1 MDIGVLKIF
10 KAVADQGSISKA
22 AQVLH
27 YVQSNV
33 TTRIRQLEQ
42 ELDAELFYRKPR
54 GMVLTSAGKTLLGYA
69 DQALR
74 LLEEAQKAV
83 RENGELKGPLAL
95 GSLESAAAVRLP
107 TVLAHYQQTYP
118 EVDLTLVTGSSK
130 ELLAKV
136 LDYELDGAF
145 VSGKVGHAG
154 IEQEHMFNEEL
165 VLLTSPQD
173 RSLKN
178 INMKTLLVL
187 RFGCNYR
194 TQLESW
200 LGEQGIMPHKTMEFG
215 TREGILGYVSA
226 GMGIALFP
234 RSIVDKL
241 HFENRV
247 RIHKIPPKY
256 AVVPTMFI
264 WRKDTLRTRAVDVL
278 IQMVREDAGISSSTP
293 KDQQVRKEVS
303 S

>member
-1 MDIGVLKIF
+1 MDIGALRIF
-10 KAVADQGSISKA
+10 KAVAEQGSISKA

-33 TTRIRQLEQ
+33 TARIRQLEK
-42 ELDAELFYRKPR
+42 ELDADLFYRKPR

-107 TVLAHYQQTYP
+107 AVLARYQQTYP
-118 EVDLTLVTGSSK
+118 EVDLTLVTGSSQ

-136 LDYELDGAF
+136 LDYGLDGAF
-145 VSGKVGHAG
+145 VSGKVRHPE
-154 IEQEHMFNEEL
+154 IDQEHMFNEEL

-173 RSLKN
+173 RSLKE
-178 INMKTLLVL
+178 INKKTLLVL
-187 RFGCNYR
+187 RFGCNYL

-241 HFENRV
+241 HFANRV
-247 RIHKIPPKY
+247 RIHKIPSKY
-256 AVVPTMFI
+256 AIVPTMFI
-264 WRKDTLRTRAVDVL
+264 WRKDILRTKALNVL
-278 IQMVREDAGISSSTP
+278 VQMVREDAGISLPPPQNHRVMTSASL
-293 KDQQVRKEVS
+293 
-303 S
+303 